1 MKRPAS
7 VPAGVGG
14 GTFAPR
20 PYNSPVSVST
30 SSGPRIL
37 TRPEHPISRQD
48 IESNALKVLYRL
60 HNASFKGYLVGGA
73 VRDLMLERRPK
84 DFDVSTD
91 ARPQQIRRLFRNS
104 RIIGRRFRLA
114 HVYFREGI
122 VEVSTFRRNPDPEA
136 QNGAPGDHL
145 ITDDNVFGTPKED
158 AFRRD
163 FTINALF
170 YNIGDY
176 SVIDYVGGIEDLEQ
190 RLIRAI
196 GDPEI
201 RFKED
206 PVRMLRACEIAGR
219 LGFDIEEKT
228 AAAASS
234 CRREIERASP
244 ARMAEEISQLL
255 RSGSATPALRHAQEL
270 GLLREFLPEAS
281 PLLADAGSEPA
292 DFAEVLPAI
301 DRLVVGNPPPSDA
314 ALLAALLLPG
324 VFLRRR
330 QMEQDRGRPIG
341 REALRKLVGKVVDPF
356 LLRLRIS
363 KAKSDQTHQAIAA
376 FHRLGESWRTAGDRV
391 RFAGHPGF
399 DDALTL
405 LEILVEATGEGGE
418 DLALWRKV
426 REHRPK
432 RRERSVRRSRP
443 RRRRRR

>member
-1 MKRPAS
+1 MTLA
-7 VPAGVGG
+7 
-14 GTFAPR
+14 T
-20 PYNSPVSVST
+20 T
-30 SSGPRIL
+30 SEPRIL

-60 HNASFKGYLVGGA
+60 HNAGFKGYLVGGA
-73 VRDLMLERRPK
+73 VRDLMLERQPK

-136 QNGAPGDHL
+136 QDGAPGDHL

-190 RLIRAI
+190 GLIRAI

-206 PVRMLRACEIAGR
+206 PVRMLRAAEIAGR
-219 LGFDIEEKT
+219 LDFEIEEKT
-228 AAAASS
+228 AAAARK

-255 RSGSATPALRHAQEL
+255 RSGSATPALSRAQDL
-270 GLLREFLPEAS
+270 GLQGVFLPEAS
-281 PLLADAGSEPA
+281 PLLSDDDSEPN
-292 DFAEVLPAI
+292 DFAGVLPAI
-301 DRLVVGNPPPSDA
+301 DRLVTDNREPSDA
-314 ALLAALLLPG
+314 ALLATLLLPS

-330 QMEQDRGRPIG
+330 DVEQDRGRPIG
-341 REALRKLVGKVVDPF
+341 RQALGKLVAKVVDPF
-356 LLRLRIS
+356 LIRFRIS
-363 KAKSDQTHQAIAA
+363 KAKSDQAHQAIAA
-376 FHRLGESWRTAGDRV
+376 FHRLGEKWRSAGDRV

-399 DDALTL
+399 DDALTM
-405 LEILVEATGEGGE
+405 LEILVDATGEGGE
-418 DLALWRKV
+418 DLALWQKV

-432 RRERSVRRSRP
+432 RRERPVRRSRP

>member
-1 MKRPAS
+1 M
-7 VPAGVGG
+7 
-14 GTFAPR
+14 
-20 PYNSPVSVST
+20 SVST
-30 SSGPRIL
+30 ASGPRIR
-37 TRPEHPISRQD
+37 TRPEHPISRQN
-48 IESNALKVLYRL
+48 IESDALKVLYRL
-60 HNASFKGYLVGGA
+60 HNARFKGYLVGGA

-114 HVYFREGI
+114 HVFFHDGI

-136 QNGAPGDHL
+136 QAGAPGDRL
-145 ITDDNVFGTPKED
+145 ITDDNAFGTPEED

-163 FTINALF
+163 FTVNALF

-176 SVIDYVGGIEDLEQ
+176 SVIDYVGGIEDLEH

-219 LGFDIEEKT
+219 LDFDIEEKT

-244 ARMAEEISQLL
+244 ARMAEEIAQLL
-255 RSGSATPALRHAQEL
+255 RSGSATPALRLAL
-270 GLLREFLPEAS
+270 DRGLLEVFLPEAGI
-281 PLLADAGSEPA
+281 LLARGGSVPT
-292 DFAEVLPAI
+292 DFAAVLPAI
-301 DRLVVGNPPPSDA
+301 DRLVGDNHQLSDA

-324 VFLRRR
+324 VLLQRRE
-330 QMEQDRGRPIG
+330 MEQARGRPLG
-341 REALRKLVGKVVDPF
+341 REKLRKLVTAVVDPF
-356 LLRLRIS
+356 LLRFRIS
-363 KAKSDQTHQAIAA
+363 KAKSDQVHQAIAA
-376 FHRLGESWRTAGDRV
+376 FHRLGESWRSAADRV

-399 DDALTL
+399 DDALAL

-418 DLALWRKV
+418 DLAMWQRV
-426 REHRPK
+426 GEHRPK
-432 RRERSVRRSRP
+432 RRERPTRRTRP
-443 RRRRRR
+443 RRRRRRR

>member
-1 MKRPAS
+1 MT
-7 VPAGVGG
+7 V
-14 GTFAPR
+14 T
-20 PYNSPVSVST
+20 T

-37 TRPEHPISRQD
+37 ARPEHPISRQN

-60 HNASFKGYLVGGA
+60 HNANFKGYLVGGA

-136 QNGAPGDHL
+136 QDGAPGDRL
-145 ITDDNVFGTPKED
+145 ITDDNVFGTPEED

-163 FTINALF
+163 FTVNALF
-170 YNIGDY
+170 YDIGDY

-228 AAAASS
+228 AAAARS

-255 RSGSATPALRHAQEL
+255 RSGSATPALSHARDL
-270 GLLREFLPEAS
+270 GFLGVFLPEAK
-281 PLLADAGSEPA
+281 PLLADDGSEPT
-292 DFAEVLPAI
+292 DFVEVLPAI
-301 DRLVVGNPPPSDA
+301 DRLVMDNRQPSDA

-330 QMEQDRGRPIG
+330 DMEQDRGRPIG
-341 REALRKLVGKVVDPF
+341 REALRKLVGRVVDPF
-356 LLRLRIS
+356 LLRFRIS

-376 FHRLGESWRTAGDRV
+376 FHRLGDNWRTAGDRV

-405 LEILVEATGEGGE
+405 LEILVAATGEGGE
-418 DLALWRKV
+418 DLELWQRV

-432 RRERSVRRSRP
+432 RRKPPTRRTRP
-443 RRRRRR
+443 RRRRRRR

>member
-1 MKRPAS
+1 MT
-7 VPAGVGG
+7 V
-14 GTFAPR
+14 T
-20 PYNSPVSVST
+20 T

-37 TRPEHPISRQD
+37 TRPEHPISRQN

-60 HNASFKGYLVGGA
+60 HNARFKGYLVGGA

-84 DFDVSTD
+84 DFDISTD

-122 VEVSTFRRNPDPEA
+122 VEVATFRRNPDPEA
-136 QNGAPGDHL
+136 QDGAPGDRL
-145 ITDDNVFGTPKED
+145 ITDDNVFGTPEED

-163 FTINALF
+163 FTVNALF
-170 YNIGDY
+170 YDIGDY
-176 SVIDYVGGIEDLEQ
+176 SVIDYVGGIEDLEH

-206 PVRMLRACEIAGR
+206 PVRMWRACEIAGR
-219 LGFDIEEKT
+219 LDFDIEEKT

-255 RSGSATPALRHAQEL
+255 RSGSATPALRHARDLSFLEV
-270 GLLREFLPEAS
+270 FLPEAT
-281 PLLADAGSEPA
+281 PLLVDDGSQPT

-301 DRLVVGNPPPSDA
+301 DRLVLDNREPTDS
-314 ALLAALLLPG
+314 ALLAALLLPS

-330 QMEQDRGRPIG
+330 DMEQDRGRHIG

-356 LLRLRIS
+356 LLRFRIS

-376 FHRLGESWRTAGDRV
+376 FHRLGDNWRTAGDRV

-399 DDALTL
+399 DDALTM
-405 LEILVEATGEGGE
+405 LEILVDATGEGGE
-418 DLALWRKV
+418 DLELWQKV

-432 RRERSVRRSRP
+432 RRKPPTRRTRP
-443 RRRRRR
+443 RRRRRRR

>member
-1 MKRPAS
+1 MT
-7 VPAGVGG
+7 V
-14 GTFAPR
+14 T
-20 PYNSPVSVST
+20 T

-37 TRPEHPISRQD
+37 ARPEHPISRQN

-60 HNASFKGYLVGGA
+60 HNANFKGYLVGGA

-136 QNGAPGDHL
+136 QDGAPGDRL
-145 ITDDNVFGTPKED
+145 ITDDNVFGTPEED

-163 FTINALF
+163 FTVNALF
-170 YNIGDY
+170 YDIGDY

-228 AAAASS
+228 AAAARS

-255 RSGSATPALRHAQEL
+255 RSGSATPALSHARDL
-270 GLLREFLPEAS
+270 GFLGVFLPEAK
-281 PLLADAGSEPA
+281 PLLADDGSEPT
-292 DFAEVLPAI
+292 DFVEVLPAI
-301 DRLVVGNPPPSDA
+301 DRLVMDNLQPSDA

-330 QMEQDRGRPIG
+330 DMEQDRGRPIG
-341 REALRKLVGKVVDPF
+341 REALRKLVGRVVDPF
-356 LLRLRIS
+356 LLRFRIS

-376 FHRLGESWRTAGDRV
+376 FHRLGDNWRTAGDRV

-405 LEILVEATGEGGE
+405 LEILVAATGEGGE
-418 DLALWRKV
+418 DLELWQRV

-432 RRERSVRRSRP
+432 RRKPPTRRTRP
-443 RRRRRR
+443 RRRRRRR